1 MAPALPIKFTELLQL
16 TSAPVNVD
24 QQSIGF
30 NSCTLESDSFICVR
44 EKKNDAAQPEVII
57 IDLKNNNNVM
67 RRPIKAD
74 SAIMHWTKQVI
85 ALKAQQRTLQI
96 FDLGAKAK
104 LKSTTMNEDVVFWKW
119 FSETS
124 LGLVTETAV
133 YHWDVFDPNQPA
145 PVEVFKRNQNLVG
158 CQIINYRVGD
168 DGKWMVVIGITQ
180 QQGRVVGAMQLYS
193 RDRGISQAIEG
204 HAAAFGT
211 LRLEASPA
219 DTKLFTF
226 AVRTAT
232 GAKLHIVEVDHQ
244 SSNPVFAKKAVDVY
258 FPAEAVNDFPVAM
271 QVSQKYSIIYLVT
284 KYGFIHLYDLE
295 TGTCIFMN
303 RISSETIFITASDS
317 ESSGI
322 VGINRKG
329 QVLSV
334 AVDETTIIP
343 YLLQNPANSSLAVKL
358 ASRAGLPGA
367 DNLYAQQFDQLLSS
381 GNYGEAA
388 KIAANSPRGFL
399 RTAQTIER
407 FKSLPAVPG
416 QLSVILQYFGMLLD
430 KGTLNKH
437 ETLELV
443 RPVLA
448 QQRKHLLEKW
458 LKENKLDCS
467 EELGDVVRPHDLN
480 LALSI
485 YLRANVSPK
494 VVAALA
500 ETGQFEK
507 ILPYATQA
515 GYQPDYVQLL
525 QNIVRIN
532 PEKGAEFATQLANNE
547 GGSLV
552 DIERVVDVFQAQ
564 GMVQPATAF
573 LLDALK
579 DNKPE
584 QGHLQTRLLEMN
596 LINAPQVADAILGND
611 MFSHYDRPRIAQ
623 LCEQAGLFQ
632 RALEHYDDPEA
643 IKRVMINIVA
653 TPNFSQDW
661 LTTFFGRLSLEQSLD
676 CLDAMLKSNIRQNL
690 GAVVQIAT
698 KYSDLLGPTRLID
711 LFEKYKT
718 AEGLF
723 YYLGSIVNLSEDPD
737 VNFKYIEAATKM
749 SQFTEVERICRDSR
763 PLLLIDAVASTQHH
777 YSSSKLRTESLRRS
791 DQKSGHCPFSAR
803 SSFLGLSWTAPSKM
817 ASKAS
822 NILEY
827 VVGQVWSLLTLT
839 PARRQNPIFN
849 MILSTRD
856 VVEQILADS
865 LLVFAPGLLDV
876 VRSPTPPSVAYF
888 KSLPTDVTK
897 HWAVYLLVLEKPGCG
912 PKIYIGS
919 GTGELRGVVTRFY
932 HYDNKTHLP
941 RYIQHALD
949 DGYMI
954 VHKGLLCWCPIPTA
968 TNRFVVR
975 AIFLAVEA
983 VFSIVLCAMRHQQR
997 HRGIPSLGP
1006 WAREDVQYDGCCTH
1020 SSIAEYIPGQTD
1032 ALTPEQTVAKEV
1044 EMKHRRLQQKQI
1056 YVTNTRDTKKYFCD
1070 ICQSTFTYS
1079 NELVK
1084 HKATKKHINNAAG
1097 VIRVVKAPGYDK
1109 WASKNIASRK
1119 HHCSIY
1125 FFNPEKVKNFL
1136 KEAKLT
1142 EQLPLIIVCDRF
1154 NFIHDL
1160 VLYLYQNQQFKSI
1173 EVYVQ
1178 RVNPA
1183 RTPAVVGG
1191 LLDVDCDESIIKNLL
1206 QTVNPASIPIDELV
1220 AEVESRNRL
1229 KLLLPFL
1236 EATLAAGNQ
1245 QQAVYNALAKIYIDS
1260 NNNPEKFLKEN
1271 DNYDPLTVGK
1281 YCEKRDPNLAY
1292 IAYRKGQNDLEL
1304 VNITNEN
1311 SMFKAQ
1317 SRYILERADRELWSF
1332 VLSHNNIH
1340 RRSVV
1345 DQVISTAVPES
1356 TEPDKVSVAVA
1367 SFLQADLPGELIELL
1382 EKIVLEPSPFSD
1394 NENLQNLLILTAT
1407 KADKARVMDY
1417 IHRLDAYNAPDIAN
1431 ICIEVGLFEE
1441 AFEVY
1446 KKINDHKN
1454 AANVLVEH
1462 VVSID
1467 RAQEY
1472 AERVELP
1479 EVWSRVAKAQLD
1491 GLRVTDS
1498 IASYIRAED
1507 PSNYNEVIE
1516 IATHAGK
1523 DEDLIKFLRMARKT
1537 LREPPIDTA
1546 LAFAFARTDQLSEL
1560 EDFLRGTNVADIEES
1575 GDKAYAEG
1583 YHQAA
1588 KIFYSSISNWAKLAT
1603 TLVHLEDYQAAVE
1616 CARKANNI
1624 KVWKQVNA
1632 ACVDKKEFRLAQI
1645 CGLNL
1650 IVDAEEL
1657 QGLVKQYERNGYFDE
1672 LIALLEQG
1680 LGLERAHMG
1689 MFTELGIA
1697 LSRYH
1702 PDRVMEH
1709 LKLFW
1714 GRINIPKMIR
1724 ACEEA
1729 HLWPEL
1735 VFLYCHY
1742 DEWDNAAL
1750 AMMERAA
1757 DAWEHHSF
1765 KDIVVKVANLEI
1777 YYRALSFYLQQQ
1789 PSLLTDLLQALTPRI
1804 DVNRV
1809 VKMFEKSDNI
1819 PLIKPFL
1826 LNVQSQNKKT
1836 VNSAINDLLIEEEDY
1851 KTLRDSVENYD
1862 NYDPVELAQRLE
1874 HHDLVFF
1881 RQIAA
1886 NIYRKNKRWEKSIAL
1901 SKQDKLFKDAIETAA
1916 MSGKSDVVDELL
1928 RYFVDIGSRECYVGM
1943 LYACYDLIPV
1953 ATVMEISWR
1962 HGLTD
1967 YTMPF
1972 MINYLAQQSSTI
1984 EMLKKDN
1991 EERKSRE
1998 KSQETDE
2005 SSTPI
2010 LGGNRLMIT
2019 AGPGGRT
2026 SPAPF
2031 AQTNGFAP
2039 QQTGYS
2045 NF

>member
-16 TSAPVNVD
+16 TSSTAGVD
-24 QQSIGF
+24 QASIGF

-44 EKKNDAAQPEVII
+44 EQKAGAPSPEVVII
-57 IDLKNNNNVM
+57 ELKNGSNVI

-74 SAIMHWTKQVI
+74 SAIMHWTKNII
-85 ALKAQQRTLQI
+85 ALKAQSRTLQI
-96 FDLGAKAK
+96 FDLGQKQK
-104 LKSTTMNEDVVFWKW
+104 LKSATMNEDVVFWKW
-119 FSETS
+119 FSDTS
-124 LGLVTETAV
+124 LGLVTDSAV
-133 YHWDVFDPNQPA
+133 YHWDVFDPNQSS
-145 PVEVFKRNQNLVG
+145 PVEIFKRNQNLTG
-158 CQIINYRVGD
+158 CQIINYRVSD
-168 DGKWMVVIGITQ
+168 DGKWMVVVGITQ

-193 RDRGISQAIEG
+193 RDRAISQAIEG

-211 LRLEASPA
+211 LRLEGAPA
-219 DTKLFTF
+219 DTKVFTF
-226 AVRTAT
+226 SVRTAT

-244 SSNPVFAKKAVDVY
+244 ASNPVFPKKAVDVY
-258 FPAEAVNDFPVAM
+258 FPTEAVNDFPVAM

-317 ESSGI
+317 ESAGI
-322 VGINRKG
+322 VGINRRG

-343 YLLQNPANSSLAVKL
+343 YLLQNPGNSGLAVKL

-367 DNLYAQQFDQLLSS
+367 DELYAQQFDQLVSA
-381 GNYGEAA
+381 GNYTEAA

-399 RTAQTIER
+399 RTPQTIER
-407 FKSLPAVPG
+407 FKSLPAVQG

-430 KGTLNKH
+430 KGTLNKY

-448 QQRKHLLEKW
+448 QNRKHLLEKW
-458 LKENKLDCS
+458 MKENKLDCS

-485 YLRANVSPK
+485 YLRANIPPK
-494 VVAALA
+494 VVAAFA
-500 ETGQFEK
+500 ETGQFDK
-507 ILPYATQA
+507 ILPYATQV
-515 GYQPDYVQLL
+515 GYQPDYIVLL
-525 QNIVRIN
+525 QNIVRLN
-532 PEKGAEFATQLANNE
+532 PDKATEFATQLANNE
-547 GGSLV
+547 GGSLI
-552 DIERVVDVFQAQ
+552 DIERVVDVFQSQ
-564 GMVQPATAF
+564 GLVQPATAF

-596 LINAPQVADAILGND
+596 LVNAPQVADAILGND
-611 MFSHYDRPRIAQ
+611 MFSHYDRARIAA
-623 LCEQAGLFQ
+623 LCEQAGLSQ

-643 IKRVMINIVA
+643 VKRVIVNIVA
-653 TPNFSQDW
+653 TPNFNQEW
-661 LTTFFGRLSLEQSLD
+661 LNGFFGRLSLEQSLSA
-676 CLDAMLKSNIRQNL
+676 LDAMLKSNIRQNL

-718 AEGLF
+718 SEGLF
-723 YYLGSIVNLSEDPD
+723 YYLGSIVNLSEDQD

-749 SQFTEVERICRDSR
+749 GQFAEVERICRDSNY
-763 PLLLIDAVASTQHH
+763 LDAQ
-777 YSSSKLRTESLRRS
+777 
-791 DQKSGHCPFSAR
+791 
-803 SSFLGLSWTAPSKM
+803 
-817 ASKAS
+817 
-822 NILEY
+822 
-827 VVGQVWSLLTLT
+827 
-839 PARRQNPIFN
+839 
-849 MILSTRD
+849 
-856 VVEQILADS
+856 
-865 LLVFAPGLLDV
+865 
-876 VRSPTPPSVAYF
+876 
-888 KSLPTDVTK
+888 
-897 HWAVYLLVLEKPGCG
+897 
-912 PKIYIGS
+912 
-919 GTGELRGVVTRFY
+919 
-932 HYDNKTHLP
+932 
-941 RYIQHALD
+941 
-949 DGYMI
+949 
-954 VHKGLLCWCPIPTA
+954 
-968 TNRFVVR
+968 
-975 AIFLAVEA
+975 
-983 VFSIVLCAMRHQQR
+983 
-997 HRGIPSLGP
+997 
-1006 WAREDVQYDGCCTH
+1006 
-1020 SSIAEYIPGQTD
+1020 
-1032 ALTPEQTVAKEV
+1032 
-1044 EMKHRRLQQKQI
+1044 
-1056 YVTNTRDTKKYFCD
+1056 
-1070 ICQSTFTYS
+1070 
-1079 NELVK
+1079 
-1084 HKATKKHINNAAG
+1084 
-1097 VIRVVKAPGYDK
+1097 
-1109 WASKNIASRK
+1109 
-1119 HHCSIY
+1119 
-1125 FFNPEKVKNFL
+1125 KVKNFL

-1142 EQLPLIIVCDRF
+1142 EQLPLIIICDRF

-1178 RVNPA
+1178 RVNPS
-1183 RTPAVVGG
+1183 RTPAVIGG
-1191 LLDVDCDESIIKNLL
+1191 LLDVDCDESIIKGLL
-1206 QTVNPASIPIDELV
+1206 TTVTPASIPIDELV
-1220 AEVESRNRL
+1220 NEVETRNRL
-1229 KLLLPFL
+1229 KILLPFL

-1260 NNNPEKFLKEN
+1260 NSDPERFLKDN
-1271 DNYDPLTVGK
+1271 DQYDTLIVGNYCG
-1281 YCEKRDPNLAY
+1281 KRDPNLAVICY
-1292 IAYRKGQNDLEL
+1292 TKGNNDLEL
-1304 VNITNEN
+1304 VAITNEN

-1317 SRYILERADRELWSF
+1317 ARYLLNRADNELWSF
-1332 VLSHNNIH
+1332 VLSGNNIH

-1367 SFLQADLPGELIELL
+1367 SFLAADLPVELIELL

-1407 KADKARVMDY
+1407 KADKGRVMDY
-1417 IHRLDAYNAPDIAN
+1417 IHRLDAYNAGDIAV
-1431 ICIEVGLFEE
+1431 ICVEVGLFEE

-1446 KKINDHKN
+1446 KKINDHTS

-1491 GLRVTDS
+1491 GLRVTDG
-1498 IASYIRAED
+1498 IASYIRAND

-1546 LAFAFARTDQLSEL
+1546 LAFAYARTDQLSEL
-1560 EDFLRGTNVADIEES
+1560 EDFLKGTNVADVEES

-1583 YHQAA
+1583 HHRAA
-1588 KIFYSSISNWAKLAT
+1588 KIFFTSISNWAKLAT
-1603 TLVHLEDYQAAVE
+1603 TLVHLEEYQSAVE

-1632 ACVDKKEFRLAQI
+1632 ACVEKKEFRLAQI

-1657 QGLVKQYERNGYFDE
+1657 QDLVKQYERNGYFDE
-1672 LIALLEQG
+1672 LISLLEQG
-1680 LGLERAHMG
+1680 LGLERVHMG
-1689 MFTELGIA
+1689 VFTSLGVA

-1714 GRINIPKMIR
+1714 GRVNIPRMIS
-1724 ACEEA
+1724 AAEEA

-1777 YYRALSFYLQQQ
+1777 YYRALNFYLQEQ

-1826 LNVQSQNKKT
+1826 LNVQTQNKKI
-1836 VNSAINDLLIEEEDY
+1836 VNVAINDLLIEEEDY
-1851 KTLRDSVENYD
+1851 KTLRDSVESYD

-1874 HHDLVFF
+1874 RHDLVFF

-1916 MSGKSDVVDELL
+1916 MSGKSDVVEELL

-1943 LYACYDLIPV
+1943 LYACYDLIPIHV
-1953 ATVMEISWR
+1953 VMELSWR

-1972 MINYLAQQSSTI
+1972 MINYLAQQSSAI
-1984 EMLKKDN
+1984 EVLKKDN
-1991 EERKSRE
+1991 EERKLRE
-1998 KSQETDE
+1998 KSQEKDE
-2005 SSTPI
+2005 SNAPI

-2019 AGPGGRT
+2019 AGSAGGHQ

-2039 QQTGYS
+2039 QPSGYGG
-2045 NF
+2045 F